1 MLTLITVCTVSVHVC
16 MMCVCEC
23 YIYIYIYL
31 FSVRAG
37 ERDGDRE
44 RRGVRCKLKATTAC
58 SPDEGVGTMLLF
70 QGRVV
75 SDCDP
80 HPHLPLTPLPPPL
93 SSSLSLSLSPR
104 PCLLPPI
111 SSPQREKRWSI
122 SSAGGEKNS
131 SSVSRGGFWQR
142 ERDEMG
148 LEGKEGTESGGD
160 GEREGVDTQ

>member
-1 MLTLITVCTVSVHVC
+1 MCAWCVCVSVL
-16 MMCVCEC
+16 
-23 YIYIYIYL
+23 YIYI
-31 FSVRAG
+31 FFFFVRAG

-44 RRGVRCKLKATTAC
+44 KRGVRCKLKATTAC

-80 HPHLPLTPLPPPL
+80 HPPTSPSPHSLLLCPP
-93 SSSLSLSLSPR
+93 LSLSLSPC

-148 LEGKEGTESGGD
+148 LEGKEGTESGRD

>member
-1 MLTLITVCTVSVHVC
+1 MCAWCVCVSVL
-16 MMCVCEC
+16 
-23 YIYIYIYL
+23 YIYI
-31 FSVRAG
+31 FFFFVRAG

-44 RRGVRCKLKATTAC
+44 RWGVRCKLKATTAC

-80 HPHLPLTPLPPPL
+80 HPPTSPSPHPLLLCPP
-93 SSSLSLSLSPR
+93 LSLSLSPH

-148 LEGKEGTESGGD
+148 LEGKEGTESGRD
-160 GEREGVDTQ
+160 GEWEGVDTQ

>member
-23 YIYIYIYL
+23 VIYIYI
-31 FSVRAG
+31 FFFFVRAG

-80 HPHLPLTPLPPPL
+80 HPPPPPHPTP
-93 SSSLSLSLSPR
+93 SSSVLLSLSPSH
-104 PCLLPPI
+104 PVLVFSLPFHHHRGKSDGAFRLPAV
-111 SSPQREKRWSI
+111 KRTHR
-122 SSAGGEKNS
+122 
-131 SSVSRGGFWQR
+131 V
-142 ERDEMG
+142 
-148 LEGKEGTESGGD
+148 
-160 GEREGVDTQ
+160 

>member
-1 MLTLITVCTVSVHVC
+1 
-16 MMCVCEC
+16 MCVCEC
-23 YIYIYIYL
+23 VIYIYI
-31 FSVRAG
+31 FFFFVRAG

-80 HPHLPLTPLPPPL
+80 HPTP
-93 SSSLSLSLSPR
+93 SSSVLLSLSLSLSPR

-111 SSPQREKRWSI
+111 SLPQREKRWSI

-148 LEGKEGTESGGD
+148 LEGKEGTESGRD